1 MYYYNFQYKCQ
12 KGRCTEFFSA
22 VYSKYLIFYLRLIRN
37 ITIEFWLAS
46 HIKFISLKF
55 VFYTLIWF
63 RVRIIVPHMIF
74 MPCEFVFYKF
84 IGSRVRISV
93 LHIIFCLM
101 SLFSISL
108 LSSQSIANQN
118 WWWCCGLVASH
129 VRFTNR

>member
-1 MYYYNFQYKCQ
+1 
-12 KGRCTEFFSA
+12 
-22 VYSKYLIFYLRLIRN
+22 
-37 ITIEFWLAS
+37 
-46 HIKFISLKF
+46 
-55 VFYTLIWF
+55 
-63 RVRIIVPHMIF
+63 MIF

-118 WWWCCGLVASH
+118 SMVMLRISRKCVQVTAAILALADLAS
-129 VRFTNR
+129 RISILIG